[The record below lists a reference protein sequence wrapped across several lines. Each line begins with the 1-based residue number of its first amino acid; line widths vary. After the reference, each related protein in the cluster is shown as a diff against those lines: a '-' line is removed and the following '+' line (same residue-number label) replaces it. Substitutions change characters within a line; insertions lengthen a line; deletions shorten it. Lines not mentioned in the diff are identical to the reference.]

1 MTTPQTAMSAAG
13 GANYT
18 SASLY
23 VGDLSPDVTE
33 AIIFDIF
40 NNVGPV
46 ASVRVCRDNATRR
59 SLGYAY
65 VNFHRVDDAD
75 RALEN
80 LNFTTI
86 LRKPCRIMWSQR
98 DPSLRKTGAGNIFI
112 NGLADQIDNKTLYDT
127 FSTFGNILSCK
138 VAQNKDGA
146 NLGYGF
152 VHYESEEAAND
163 AIAKVNG
170 KSIGNS
176 IVKVIPFKSR
186 KERQDGQAQQFTN
199 IYVKNL
205 PLEMSE
211 EELKTLFEKYGKVTS
226 LKLGPKP
233 PENKSEKS
241 GKKGTRYGF
250 INYETNEAASKAI
263 EAMNDYELEE
273 RKLFVGRHQKKEE
286 RERELRRKHEAEK
299 LERQKQ
305 YRNVN
310 LYVKNLADDIT
321 DEKLAQNFEKFGSIT
336 SAKVMF
342 DKQTGKSKGFGFVC
356 FSQPEEAT
364 RAVTEMNGRMIDKKP
379 LYVTLAQRKEDRRAQ
394 LEAQYA
400 QRSNFKPGGQP
411 QMYQQG
417 PVFYPGAAMRPPV
430 HMAYPQQM
438 NMPGRW
444 VNQSRPMMNMPGQ
457 QVPMRN
463 YQLMPAMVNG
473 GRQQGGQG
481 GQNRRGRQG
490 RQQGGKQ
497 GQPTQGG
504 PQGPQMGGPRVDG
517 QIRYNQN
524 VRNPQ
529 MGAQQ
534 PQGAMAQQQTPQNI
548 AQQPLSTLVQILA
561 AAPAEQKKRM
571 LGERL
576 FPLVQARQP
585 ENAGKITGMLLEMDD
600 TDLIRLLESE
610 QVLELNIKEAL
621 EELERSDGESD
632 EESDEEEEPEA

>member
-1 MTTPQTAMSAAG
+1 MTTAPPSAMSAAG
-13 GANYT
+13 QSYT

-75 RALEN
+75 RALET

-98 DPSLRKTGAGNIFI
+98 DPSLRKTGAGNVFI
-112 NGLADQIDNKTLYDT
+112 NGLAPQIDNKTLYDT

-138 VAQNKDGA
+138 VAQNKEGEA
-146 NLGYGF
+146 LGYGF
-152 VHYESEEAAND
+152 VHYESEEAANQ
-163 AIAKVNG
+163 AIAQVNG
-170 KSIGNS
+170 KSIANS
-176 IVKVIPFKSR
+176 IVKVIPFKSK
-186 KERQDGQAQQFTN
+186 KERQDGQAQKFTN
-199 IYVKNL
+199 VYVKNL
-205 PLEMSE
+205 PEELSE
-211 EELKTLFEKYGKVTS
+211 EDFQKLFEKFGTITS
-226 LKLGPKP
+226 SKLGPKP
-233 PENKSEKS
+233 KETKS
-241 GKKGTRYGF
+241 GKKPTRFGF
-250 INYETNEAASKAI
+250 INFETNEAANKAI
-263 EAMNDYELEE
+263 EEMNDYEIEE
-273 RKLFVGRHQKKEE
+273 RKLFVGKHQNKED
-286 RERELRRKHEAEK
+286 RLRELRRKHEAEK

-336 SAKVMF
+336 SAKVMM
-342 DKQTGKSKGFGFVC
+342 DRHTGKSKGFGFVC
-356 FSQPEEAT
+356 FSSPEEAT

-400 QRSNFKPGGQP
+400 QRQNFKPGGQP
-411 QMYQQG
+411 QMYPQG
-417 PVFYPGAAMRPPV
+417 PVFYPGAPMRPPV
-430 HMAYPQQM
+430 HMYPQQM

-444 VNQSRPMMNMPGQ
+444 VNQPRQMMPGQ
-457 QVPMRN
+457 AVPLRN
-463 YQLMPAMVNG
+463 YQLMPAMVGQG

-481 GQNRRGRQG
+481 GQNNRRGRGQN
-490 RQQGGKQ
+490 RQQGGK

-504 PQGPQMGGPRVDG
+504 PQGQPQMGGPRDG

-529 MGAQQ
+529 MGGM
-534 PQGAMAQQQTPQNI
+534 PVQQQGGMPQQQRPQQNL
-548 AQQPLSTLVQILA
+548 AQEPLSVFLQRVA
-561 AAPAEQKKRM
+561 AARPEEKKQM

-576 FPLVQARQP
+576 FPLVQQRQP
-585 ENAGKITGMLLEMDD
+585 EQAGKITGMLLELDV
-600 TDLIRLLESE
+600 TDLIPLLESD
-610 QVLELNIKEAL
+610 QALEENINQAL
-621 EELERSDGESD
+621 EELTRVDDESD
-632 EESDEEEEPEA
+632 EESDEDEDQAE